1 MNVIASVERNYRI
14 RTNEFKNKKDTYF
27 SKYNVEFSIS
37 RLIKILGQLF
47 PIHRPTN
54 SLNRLIN
61 ELDEKTNLFKANES
75 ISENP
80 INIIGEF
87 LDREIIMNSYSKY
100 FSTAIEWNVNKSP
113 FTNSD
118 RFGFISIQYNCNS
131 YTIFIII
138 DFFKDHIYMRIKNDV
153 YRRSKEIKNAMSDCY
168 DVSDDHP
175 REKHHPIIN
184 AMLYDE
190 RLFRRV
196 KSIKNNSKIK
206 TMDEYLDFAYNAFSD
221 KFIVNAFDTCY
232 YDKDCLKQ

>member
-61 ELDEKTNLFKANES
+61 ELDEKTDLFKANES

-131 YTIFIII
+131 YTLKIIFIC
-138 DFFKDHIYMRIKNDV
+138 V
-153 YRRSKEIKNAMSDCY
+153 
-168 DVSDDHP
+168 
-175 REKHHPIIN
+175 
-184 AMLYDE
+184 
-190 RLFRRV
+190 
-196 KSIKNNSKIK
+196 
-206 TMDEYLDFAYNAFSD
+206 
-221 KFIVNAFDTCY
+221 
-232 YDKDCLKQ
+232 

>member
-14 RTNEFKNKKDTYF
+14 RTNEFKNKKDIYF

-47 PIHRPTN
+47 LIHRPIN
-54 SLNRLIN
+54 SLNKLIN
-61 ELDEKTNLFKANES
+61 ELDEKTDLFKANES
-75 ISENP
+75 ISENT

-100 FSTAIEWNVNKSP
+100 FSTAIEWNVNKLP

-138 DFFKDHIYMRIKNDV
+138 DFFKDHIYMRIKNDI
-153 YRRSKEIKNAMSDCY
+153 YRRSKEIKNAMTDCY
-168 DVSDDHP
+168 DVSADHP
-175 REKHHPIIN
+175 RDKHHPIIN

-190 RLFRRV
+190 RLFKRV

-221 KFIVNAFDTCY
+221 KFIVNAFDTCF